1 MYIILFCDNLT
12 LYVPFSNHTP
22 PYYSV
27 VHAKMNINKLGYVFE
42 GVDETTSYILTWKNK
57 LWSMTCGKVWKSW
70 KAKILMKKSK
80 LILLEKK

>member
-1 MYIILFCDNLT
+1 MHIILFCDNLT

-42 GVDETTSYILTWKNK
+42 GVDDTVSKPLAIFLHEKANFDLWPAAKYEKVEK
-57 LWSMTCGKVWKSW
+57 LKS
-70 KAKILMKKSK
+70 
-80 LILLEKK
+80 

>member
-1 MYIILFCDNLT
+1 MHIILFCDNLT

-42 GVDETTSYILTWKNK
+42 GVDDTVSKPLAIFLHEKQTLIYDLRQS
-57 LWSMTCGKVWKSW
+57 
-70 KAKILMKKSK
+70 MKKLKS
-80 LILLEKK
+80 